1 MNSQKSVIVFCIHL
15 CFEYFCNMKHMYR
28 IFHLIAYCGI
38 VASVFA
44 QTSIQPTG
52 DYYVLSQGLDEI
64 DHVVLF
70 RQIDSQSAIHYT
82 GSKSPVNWYDYN
94 GTLLLSNSD
103 QFLMPENNSGYRV
116 IAGSGTTSDT
126 ITFYVLDYKEYQ
138 PTFNSLFVD
147 EAYVNLCEETRLI
160 LEANLR
166 SMSYHTP
173 SNLSRALPQT
183 YKLSYNTLT
192 WSGEGWTETT
202 IDTLVS
208 PANRWDVK
216 APLTATTFKLTDI
229 TYIEELGIV
238 DTISIE
244 SDVYQAIAI
253 DIHPT
258 SITEIRTAK
267 NEIDRPSEATSIKG
281 SAPLVIQFLANANE
295 PVAEYYDWKVK
306 RGSDLLVQRS
316 EKEHRYTFE
325 DAGIY
330 DVTLNV
336 TNTAGCSDTASFR
349 IEVSISSLR
358 VPNVFT
364 PNGDGKNDE
373 FRVAYR
379 SLLTFSGHLY
389 NRWGRKVFAWTDPQK
404 GWDGTIN
411 GQPASPGVYFYVIQA
426 EGSDGVKYRLKG
438 DVTLIGR

>member
-147 EAYVNLCEETRLI
+147 EAYGNLCEETRLI
-160 LEANLR
+160 LESNLR

-244 SDVYQAIAI
+244 SNVYQAIAI

>member
-1 MNSQKSVIVFCIHL
+1 
-15 CFEYFCNMKHMYR
+15 MKHMNR
-28 IFHLIAYCGI
+28 FFHLIVYCGI
-38 VASVFA
+38 LTSVFA
-44 QTSIQPTG
+44 QTNIQPTG
-52 DYYVLSQGLDEI
+52 DYHLISQGIDEI
-64 DHVVLF
+64 DYVVLF
-70 RQIDSQSAIHYT
+70 KQIDSQSAIHYT

-103 QFLMPENNSGYRV
+103 QFLMPENNNGYCV
-116 IAGSGTTSDT
+116 IAGSGMTSDT
-126 ITFYVLDYKEYQ
+126 VTFYVLDYKEYQ
-138 PTFNSLFVD
+138 PSFTSLTVD
-147 EAYVNLCEETRLI
+147 ESYVNSCEEARLVLDGDI
-160 LEANLR
+160 R
-166 SMSYHTP
+166 PMSYLTP
-173 SNLSRALPQT
+173 SKSSRPLPQI
-183 YKLSYNTLT
+183 YKLSYNTLS
-192 WSGEGWTETT
+192 WSGDGWTESA

-208 PANRWDVK
+208 ASNRWDVK
-216 APLTATTFKLTDI
+216 APLTSTTFKLTDI
-229 TYIEELGIV
+229 TYMEELGIV

-267 NEIDRPSEATSIKG
+267 NEIDRPSEASSIKG

-306 RGSDLLVQRS
+306 RGSDILVQRS

-325 DAGIY
+325 EAGIY

-336 TNTAGCSDTASFR
+336 TNTTGCSDTASFR

-379 SLLTFSGHLY
+379 SLLSFSGHLY
-389 NRWGRKVFAWTDPQK
+389 NRWGRKVFTWTDPQK

-426 EGSDGVKYRLKG
+426 EGSDGVKYKLKG

>member
-1 MNSQKSVIVFCIHL
+1 
-15 CFEYFCNMKHMYR
+15 MYR

>member
-1 MNSQKSVIVFCIHL
+1 
-15 CFEYFCNMKHMYR
+15 MYR

-253 DIHPT
+253 DIHPI

>member
-1 MNSQKSVIVFCIHL
+1 
-15 CFEYFCNMKHMYR
+15 MKHIYR
-28 IFHLIAYCGI
+28 LFSLFICLWISTHL
-38 VASVFA
+38 SA
-44 QTSIQPTG
+44 QIPLQPIG
-52 DYYVLSQGLDEI
+52 NYYILTNNLQEI
-64 DHVVLF
+64 DCVILF
-70 RQIDSQSAIHYT
+70 KEIDGQSAINYT
-82 GSKSPVNWYDYN
+82 GSKTPVNWYDYD

-103 QFLMPENNSGYRV
+103 QFLMPDDENGYRL
-116 IAGSGTTSDT
+116 IAGTGNDCDT
-126 ITFYVLDYKEYQ
+126 IHFYVLDHKAHQ
-138 PTFNSLFVD
+138 PTFHSLQVD
-147 EAYVNLCEETRLI
+147 EEYVNSCEETRLL
-160 LEANLR
+160 LEADVRPLNY
-166 SMSYHTP
+166 STP
-173 SNLSRALPQT
+173 SKATHALPQT
-183 YKLSYNTLT
+183 YKLTYTTLT
-192 WSGEGWTETT
+192 WDSKEWTET
-202 IDTLVS
+202 IKDTLLT
-208 PANRWDVK
+208 PATRWEVT
-216 APLTATTFKLTDI
+216 APLTHTTFRLTDI
-229 TYIEELGIV
+229 TYAEELSIT
-238 DTISIE
+238 DTVAIE
-244 SDVYQAIAI
+244 TPIYQAVAI

-258 SITEIRTAK
+258 SITEIRTEK
-267 NEIDRPSEATSIKG
+267 NEIDRPSESTSIKG

-349 IEVSISSLR
+349 IEVAISSLR

-379 SLLTFSGHLY
+379 SLVKFNGYLY
-389 NRWGRKVFAWTDPQK
+389 NRWGRRVFAWSDPQK

-411 GQPASPGVYFYVIQA
+411 GQPASAGVYFYVIHA